1 MSFPA
6 LALPRSHA
14 ARSLGPREERERWRT
29 RRAALAWGLLYL
41 NVATFYG
48 PGLLH
53 IPTIL
58 GKLVTQGALPV
69 AILVLL
75 TVNRKLTVRPN
86 FFLCLVTLL
95 LLETVIGA
103 LAPEH
108 FGTVYR
114 TFRLAE
120 FVAALWLLTP
130 WWGRNDLILVRAHLT
145 CLSVLLISATLGI
158 VVAPGQAF
166 TEGRLQGIIWIIPP
180 TQVAHYAA
188 IAIGLVIVLWFGGL
202 MRGRTA
208 AIITVAYGILMI
220 LTHTRTALTGMVAG
234 IIVAGLSMIT
244 ASARVRRF
252 FAAAA
257 TACGLAV
264 ISASSALSNWL
275 ARGESAQGL
284 SSFSGRTSVWGPLL
298 AFPRNRFEELF
309 GFGLSNSSFNG
320 LAIDSTWMSTYLEQG
335 IIGCV
340 ISGMMLLFLLLTAYF
355 QPRGVKRAIALFLVT
370 YCLIASFTE
379 DGFSDAT
386 SYLLDLTLAASC
398 LVPYVRAK
406 APHVSLAGTRLSPRS
421 TPQPPRSAPPAPAAP
436 SEPPGPAVP
445 SRPPALSD

>member
-1 MSFPA
+1 M
-6 LALPRSHA
+6 
-14 ARSLGPREERERWRT
+14 
-29 RRAALAWGLLYL
+29 
-41 NVATFYG
+41 
-48 PGLLH
+48 
-53 IPTIL
+53 
-58 GKLVTQGALPV
+58 TQGALPA

-95 LLETVIGA
+95 FCETVIGA

-108 FGTVYR
+108 FGTIYR

-120 FVAALWLLTP
+120 FILALWLLTP

-145 CLSVLLISATLGI
+145 CMSVLLISAALGI
-158 VVAPGQAF
+158 FIAPGQAF

-188 IAIGLVIVLWFGGL
+188 ISTGLVIVLWFGGF
-202 MRGRTA
+202 MRGRTV
-208 AIITVAYGILMI
+208 AIMTVAFGILLI

-244 ASARVRRF
+244 ARARVRRF

-257 TACGLAV
+257 TVCGIAV
-264 ISASSALSNWL
+264 ISASSLLSTWL

-284 SSFSGRTSVWGPLL
+284 SSFSGRTGVWGPLL
-298 AFPRNRFEELF
+298 AEPRNRFQELF
-309 GFGLSNSSFNG
+309 GFGLSNSSFDG
-320 LAIDSTWMSTYLEQG
+320 LAIDSTWFSTYLEQG
-335 IIGCV
+335 ILGCV

-386 SYLLDLTLAASC
+386 TYLLDMTLAASC
-398 LVPYVRAK
+398 LVPYMRAK
-406 APHVSLAGTRLSPRS
+406 APQTPLRAPRLSPAAAHG
-421 TPQPPRSAPPAPAAP
+421 PPT
-436 SEPPGPAVP
+436 
-445 SRPPALSD
+445 PPALPN

>member
-1 MSFPA
+1 
-6 LALPRSHA
+6 
-14 ARSLGPREERERWRT
+14 
-29 RRAALAWGLLYL
+29 
-41 NVATFYG
+41 
-48 PGLLH
+48 
-53 IPTIL
+53 
-58 GKLVTQGALPV
+58 
-69 AILVLL
+69 
-75 TVNRKLTVRPN
+75 
-86 FFLCLVTLL
+86 
-95 LLETVIGA
+95 
-103 LAPEH
+103 
-108 FGTVYR
+108 
-114 TFRLAE
+114 
-120 FVAALWLLTP
+120 
-130 WWGRNDLILVRAHLT
+130 
-145 CLSVLLISATLGI
+145 
-158 VVAPGQAF
+158 
-166 TEGRLQGIIWIIPP
+166 
-180 TQVAHYAA
+180 
-188 IAIGLVIVLWFGGL
+188 

-257 TACGLAV
+257 TVCGLAV

-275 ARGESAQGL
+275 ARGESAKGL
-284 SSFSGRTSVWGPLL
+284 SSFSGRTRVCTVL

-309 GFGLSNSSFNG
+309 GFGLSNSSFDG

-386 SYLLDLTLAASC
+386 SYLLDMTLAASC

-406 APHVSLAGTRLSPRS
+406 APQVSLAGTRLSPGTRH
-421 TPQPPRSAPPAPAAP
+421 QPPAPSTPAP
-436 SEPPGPAVP
+436 APVAPEPPA
-445 SRPPALSD
+445 PPTDRSPGGRAPRGTTTRCRARC

>member
-1 MSFPA
+1 MSLPA
-6 LALPRSHA
+6 VALPHSHA
-14 ARSLGPREERERWRT
+14 ARSLVPREERERWIT

-53 IPTIL
+53 IPTII
-58 GKLVTQGALPV
+58 GKAITQGALPA

-75 TVNRKLTVRPN
+75 TINRKVAIRPN
-86 FFLCLVTLL
+86 VFLCIVTLL
-95 LLETVIGA
+95 LLETIVTA
-103 LAPEH
+103 LSPEH

-120 FVAALWLLTP
+120 FVFALWLTTP

-145 CLSVLLISATLGI
+145 CVSVLCASVALGM
-158 VVAPGQAF
+158 VVAPNQSF
-166 TEGRLQGIIWIIPP
+166 TQGRLLGVIWIVPP

-188 IAIGLVIVLWFGGL
+188 MGAGLVVVLWFGGM
-202 MRGRTA
+202 MRGRTT
-208 AIITVAYGILMI
+208 AIVVAFYGLLLV

-244 ASARVRRF
+244 ARARVRRF

-257 TACGLAV
+257 TAAGLAV
-264 ISASSALSNWL
+264 ISLSSVLSTWL
-275 ARGESAQGL
+275 ARGESSQGL
-284 SSFSGRTSVWGPLL
+284 SSFSGRTGVWGPLL

-309 GFGLSNSSFNG
+309 GFGLSNSSFDG
-320 LAIDSTWMSTYLEQG
+320 LAIDSTWFSTYLEQG

-340 ISGMMLLFLLLTAYF
+340 LSGMMLLFLLLTAYF

-386 SYLLDLTLAASC
+386 TYLLDITLAASC
-398 LVPYVRAK
+398 LVPYPRAK
-406 APHVSLAGTRLSPRS
+406 APQRFLG
-421 TPQPPRSAPPAPAAP
+421 
-436 SEPPGPAVP
+436 G
-445 SRPPALSD
+445 

>member
-1 MSFPA
+1 
-6 LALPRSHA
+6 
-14 ARSLGPREERERWRT
+14 
-29 RRAALAWGLLYL
+29 LY
-41 NVATFYG
+41 
-48 PGLLH
+48 

-58 GKLVTQGALPV
+58 GKALTQGALP
-69 AILVLL
+69 ASILVML

-86 FFLCLVTLL
+86 VFLCIVTLL
-95 LLETVIGA
+95 LCETVIGA

-120 FVAALWLLTP
+120 FIVALWLFTP
-130 WWGRNDLILVRAHLT
+130 WWGRNDLLLVRAHLT
-145 CLSVLLISATLGI
+145 CMSVLLISAALGMVI
-158 VVAPGQAF
+158 DPGQAF
-166 TEGRLQGIIWIIPP
+166 TQGRLQGIIWIIPP

-188 IAIGLVIVLWFGGL
+188 VASGLVIVLWFGGL
-202 MRGRTA
+202 MRGKTT
-208 AIITVAYGILMI
+208 AIIVVGYGILLI

-244 ASARVRRF
+244 ARARVRRF
-252 FAAAA
+252 FAVTA
-257 TACGLAV
+257 TVGGLGI
-264 ISASSALSNWL
+264 ISASSLLSTWL
-275 ARGESAQGL
+275 ARGESSQGL

-309 GFGLSNSSFNG
+309 GFGLSNSSFDG

-386 SYLLDLTLAASC
+386 SYLLDMALAASC
-398 LVPYVRAK
+398 LVPYVRANGF
-406 APHVSLAGTRLSPRS
+406 SLGTGMR
-421 TPQPPRSAPPAPAAP
+421 QPAKLPTL
-436 SEPPGPAVP
+436 PG
-445 SRPPALSD
+445 